1 MAFERRGPGPER
13 EGRSGSRDGRGPRR
27 PREIVVPGDVLGPS
41 DRYAPGD
48 NAYETDGSVRACI
61 TGLKNYAGDTVGVI
75 PMGGCYMPV
84 AGDTVIGIIND
95 VGPSNWMVDIRSPY
109 PAPLHVSE
117 VPWKVEFGD
126 TSRFLTVGDVVLLKI
141 LMVDEAKKV
150 SVTMK
155 DSGLRKIE
163 GGILTE
169 IDHNKISRV
178 IGKAG
183 SMIQMLK
190 NMTDCRIFVGQNG
203 RIWIDGDGMNAEAAE
218 AAIEMIEAESR
229 SADLTERVQRFLSE
243 KVPQSGDAEE
253 GSE

>member
-1 MAFERRGPGPER
+1 MAFERRGPGPY
-13 EGRSGSRDGRGPRR
+13 GRGPEGPRENR
-27 PREIVVPGDVLGPS
+27 GPRKPREIVVPGDVLGEAGK
-41 DRYAPGD
+41 YTAGE
-48 NAYETDGSVRACI
+48 NAYEAEGKIRAAV
-61 TGLKNYAGDTVGVI
+61 TGLKNYSGDEIGVI

-84 AGDTVIGIIND
+84 PGDTVIGIIND
-95 VGPSNWMVDIRSPY
+95 IGPSNWMADIAAPY

-141 LMVDEAKKV
+141 LMVDEAKKI

-155 DSGLRKIE
+155 DSSLRKIE
-163 GGILTE
+163 GGLLVD

-203 RIWIDGDGMNAEAAE
+203 RIWIDGDGANAEAAAE
-218 AAIEMIEAESR
+218 AIKIIEAESR
-229 SADLTERVQRFLSE
+229 SANLTERVQKFLEEKLPASGESE
-243 KVPQSGDAEE
+243 GDE
-253 GSE
+253 